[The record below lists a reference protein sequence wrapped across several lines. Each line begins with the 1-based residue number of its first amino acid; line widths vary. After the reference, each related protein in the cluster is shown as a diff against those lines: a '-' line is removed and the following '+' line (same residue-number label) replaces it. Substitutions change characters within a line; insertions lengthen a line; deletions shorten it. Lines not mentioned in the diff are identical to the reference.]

1 MLLGERREPSVSSR
15 TRGMLLGRPLHSCL
29 LALAMRTATRLQH
42 FSPYGAQDARIVMER
57 DTGRSRGFGFVTFA
71 DAPAAQAAMDALNGS
86 DLGGRPLRINFA
98 SSGGPR
104 AGGGGGDG
112 FDRFSGG
119 GGGGGGGGRGG
130 FGSFGG
136 RGGGRGGYG

>member
-1 MLLGERREPSVSSR
+1 MPALSICVCA
-15 TRGMLLGRPLHSCL
+15 PLQC
-29 LALAMRTATRLQH
+29 APDTCLQH

-57 DTGRSRGFGFVTFA
+57 DTGRSRGFGFITFA
-71 DAPAAQAAMDALNGS
+71 DQTAAQAAMDALNGS

-98 SSGGPR
+98 ASGGPR

-119 GGGGGGGGRGG
+119 GGGGGRGG